1 MFAWAKAFEMA
12 LLVPNNEI
20 IVPELNKDTIESM
33 IYAVRGEKV
42 MLDFELLK
50 YMVIIQKF

>member
-1 MFAWAKAFEMA
+1 MA

-20 IVPELNKDTIESM
+20 IVSELNKDTIESM
-33 IYAVRGEKV
+33 IYVARGQKV

-50 YMVIIQKF
+50 YMGMRQKF